1 MPVVPNWLQWD
12 CLFTPMASTNREQD
26 EALARQKKRREH
38 YAAAAAERLHQADDC
53 QFSLLPY
60 QELERTAGTWFE
72 AAHEALMRANYGP
85 LDALIRE
92 QVRVAAEQG
101 FELDDLLLLLRGLRQ
116 TAIEGE
122 GWNEEHLVEMDT
134 VVDEALAAL
143 RGQTVWEIPKGL
155 NYLTGKTEADLE
167 RERMAAEAAKGKAD
181 RRGFGRNKLHL
192 PIRVT
197 AFLPGGPVD
206 EITRTENVAKGGI
219 YFLSEH
225 PYYKSVRVHVKYPYW
240 ESPGAINPDYEAEV
254 VRVDERESHNGI
266 ALHFLRDIGKR
277 RL

>member
-1 MPVVPNWLQWD
+1 
-12 CLFTPMASTNREQD
+12 MASIDKEQD

-38 YAAAAAERLHQADDC
+38 YSAVAAERIQAAEDC
-53 QFSLLPY
+53 QFSLMPY
-60 QELERTAGTWFE
+60 QELERTAAVWFE

-116 TAIEGE
+116 AAIEEE
-122 GWNEEHLVEMDT
+122 GWSEEHLAEMDA

-155 NYLTGKTEADLE
+155 NYRTGRTEADLE
-167 RERMAAEAAKGKAD
+167 RDRLAAEAAKGKQD

-206 EITRTENVAKGGI
+206 EITRTENVAKRGI
-219 YFLSEH
+219 YFLSKY

-240 ESPGAINPDYEAEV
+240 QSPGALNPDYEAEV
-254 VRVDERESHNGI
+254 VRVDERKGHKGI
-266 ALHFLRDIGKR
+266 ALRFLRDIGKR
-277 RL
+277 GL